1 MNLTR
6 LITMLLAVG
15 LSTVLL
21 SGFAASAQSRNRKP
35 DAAKPAVAV
44 KEINKQSL
52 EALLKR
58 EASNPRPLLI
68 NFWATWCDPCREE
81 FPDLVKIDR
90 HYRPKGLDFVAVSLD
105 DLADIKTEVP
115 KFLRQ
120 MQATMPAYLLNVP
133 DPELAINVIDPA
145 WSGALPATF
154 LYDAQGQV
162 VFKRFGRVNPEE
174 LRAAL
179 DKVMSPKQT
188 AVGSSQ

>member
-6 LITMLLAVG
+6 SLVLLLVVG
-15 LSTVLL
+15 LSTILL
-21 SGFAASAQSRNRKP
+21 SGFAASAQSRNRKR

-44 KEINKQSL
+44 KEINKESL

>member
-6 LITMLLAVG
+6 SLALLLAASLG
-15 LSTVLL
+15 HILL
-21 SGFAASAQSRNRKP
+21 SGVAASAQSRNRKR

-44 KEINKQSL
+44 KEINKESL
-52 EALLKR
+52 EAILKR
-58 EASNPRPLLI
+58 ETTNPRPLLI

-133 DPELAINVIDPA
+133 DPEMAINVIDP
-145 WSGALPATF
+145 T
-154 LYDAQGQV
+154 
-162 VFKRFGRVNPEE
+162 
-174 LRAAL
+174 
-179 DKVMSPKQT
+179 
-188 AVGSSQ
+188 

>member
-6 LITMLLAVG
+6 SLALLLVVG
-15 LSTVLL
+15 LSTILL
-21 SGFAASAQSRNRKP
+21 SGFAASAQSRNRKR